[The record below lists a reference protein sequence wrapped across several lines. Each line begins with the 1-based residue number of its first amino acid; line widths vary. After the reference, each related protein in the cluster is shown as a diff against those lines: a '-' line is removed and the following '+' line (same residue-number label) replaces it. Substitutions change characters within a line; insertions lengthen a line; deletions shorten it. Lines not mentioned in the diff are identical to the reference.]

1 MSAKDEKQVITQGA
15 EGQINPVTGQK
26 VKLFIDGQEIQSL
39 PADSLSVELSAE
51 PAKPTDPKPGE
62 TKSKHFI
69 RLFRGAF
76 FGPNAM
82 RNHSGLKLKKGKRK

>member
-15 EGQINPVTGQK
+15 EGQINPVSGQR
-26 VKLFIDGQEIQSL
+26 VKLFVDGQEVQPID
-39 PADSLSVELSAE
+39 ADSLSVEV
-51 PAKPTDPKPGE
+51 PAKETKPTDPQPGE

>member
-39 PADSLSVELSAE
+39 PADSLSAE
-51 PAKPTDPKPGE
+51 PAKPTDPQPGE

-82 RNHSGLKLKKGKRK
+82 RNHMGRKAKKRR

>member
-1 MSAKDEKQVITQGA
+1 MSAPDEKEV
-15 EGQINPVTGQK
+15 
-26 VKLFIDGQEIQSL
+26 
-39 PADSLSVELSAE
+39 SLSGHPEQIDPRGSKVRVTFDGKEIGLLTAADQEADAE
-51 PAKPTDPKPGE
+51 PLKPTDQQPGE